1 MSNEI
6 SFDEILKLNRHYR
19 KNSDFKSPEINYR
32 YGNELANKNQS
43 FFKYVRKIYE
53 ENPNITDKE
62 VAEKVLKFVENCSIS
77 LLECSSFRSD
87 SLRLDTA
94 IQLSDNVSD
103 FNRIYNELIE
113 EEKTNKKP
121 ITSEEIITFSSNQE
135 VSKRQLLK
143 DLISTYR
150 RDKNMVF
157 NELPELKPGTKQS
170 KLNKRSIMNFL
181 RDRDKSSAELIKIY
195 LEDDECKSLK
205 LLLNKKIKDF
215 EKDLKEK
222 HKKSIKQIL
231 SKLNEMGVLDKY
243 MLSHNKLYSDELG
256 FPELNITPEE
266 FKEAYSDEILNNL
279 DITTLSSLDSFWINR
294 YTKEISNFNLT
305 YFLASDLNLW
315 SDIKNAPINEK
326 NNKLEIN
333 IPKKVLEAELEKMSF
348 LENVYNNY
356 IDETNVQIQKTS
368 NKNVVVADIAPVLGK
383 INQDINSDYKT
394 YFSRVNDGAISN
406 SKNDFLEDFLL
417 FYKELNV
424 KKFSYQLK
432 DYIMISQLSKMFNIK
447 KSSKNWGI
455 TYEKNK
461 NGFQRN
467 MMLLSID
474 IVGIN
479 MPQRLHISK
488 YCLEDFLRANQN
500 SSRIPIYQGEDDF
513 YRNKSLNISTPIML
527 PLLPKRKK
535 IIRELS
541 NKIDENHP
549 NYKFIQHLNF
559 LAGGALPMHLKSS
572 EPNSNKKRLIQR
584 LYDLLDG
591 KIYKQNT
598 DRTYTEDIDFLS
610 EKNSIEH

>member
-315 SDIKNAPINEK
+315 SDIKNAQINEK

-394 YFSRVNDGAISN
+394 YFSRVNDGAISK

-500 SSRIPIYQGEDDF
+500 SSRIPIYQGEGDF

-572 EPNSNKKRLIQR
+572 EPNSNKKRLIQK

>member
-32 YGNELANKNQS
+32 YGNELVNRNQS

-62 VAEKVLKFVENCSIS
+62 VTEKVFDFVENCSMS

-121 ITSEEIITFSSNQE
+121 ITSEETITFSSNQE

-279 DITTLSSLDSFWINR
+279 DITTLSSLDSFWVNR

-315 SDIKNAPINEK
+315 SDIKNAQINEK

-461 NGFQRN
+461 NGFQKN

-474 IVGIN
+474 IVGVN

-500 SSRIPIYQGEDDF
+500 SSRIPIYQGEGDF

-572 EPNSNKKRLIQR
+572 EPNSNKKRLIQK

-591 KIYKQNT
+591 KIYKQNA

>member
-94 IQLSDNVSD
+94 IQLTDNVSD

-315 SDIKNAPINEK
+315 SDIKNAQINEK

-394 YFSRVNDGAISN
+394 YFSRVNDGAISK

-500 SSRIPIYQGEDDF
+500 SSRIPIYQGEGDF

-591 KIYKQNT
+591 KIYKQNA